1 MNESQSKID
10 TNLNRWKDHFDGRAE
25 ALGRSPLAND
35 HFTHRSFT
43 ITQRIVLEQIEGQ
56 QGKTILDIGCGNGLF
71 MQPLLDSYHVYGIDI
86 SDKMCALSRSVGYRE
101 VLHNDCENIGFDKDF
116 FDVTVSVGIFQYLH
130 AADQAVAEM
139 ARVTKPGGLV
149 MAMTLN
155 EESLLRKFFG
165 GKGYIR
171 EYKVAHLFD
180 LFEQNQLGDREV
192 FPLFLPSGWTY
203 RARNPSLL
211 SRILMVNYIMKA
223 VKHRDL

>member
-43 ITQRIVLEQIEGQ
+43 ITQRIVLEQIAGQ

-116 FDVTVSVGIFQYLH
+116 FDVREQHPYRGSDFVEMNGGGRKHFFSPKRRLARRNFGPGGAKVKTESAHLS
-130 AADQAVAEM
+130 QAV
-139 ARVTKPGGLV
+139 
-149 MAMTLN
+149 
-155 EESLLRKFFG
+155 
-165 GKGYIR
+165 
-171 EYKVAHLFD
+171 
-180 LFEQNQLGDREV
+180 Q
-192 FPLFLPSGWTY
+192 
-203 RARNPSLL
+203 
-211 SRILMVNYIMKA
+211 SRI
-223 VKHRDL
+223 RS